1 MHTFFRLLCGLLLL
15 TLAGCVSVGEL
26 KQELNNRQSVAT
38 SLDQLDYR
46 PLASEVPLSIKMN
59 EQQAYLFPSGKSFAA
74 GLAVP
79 DVKNPHKLEISTY
92 LTSSYIPSA
101 SVFVPRF
108 LFLDAQKQIVGE
120 LGKYRLTRESD
131 FWKGGYFHAS
141 VAIPAS
147 TSFVVMYTDENPE
160 PVLGMMTDNGI
171 EHALPHAPSGSV
183 TLTLS
188 KPFPADYDF
197 STAVIK
203 DSVQTYSSSKADF
216 FVVSRIQQATTN
228 NSLQKTL
235 QLNQGRGLT
244 MTPYLVDQEVPTQK
258 VSVQLLGRTHYA
270 APILA
275 LTNTVYEI
283 KGDVEFTPQAN
294 KVYVVKGVLG
304 EDYSAIWLE
313 EQGTGNIVG
322 NKIEKHGSTALG
334 ILEK

>member
-120 LGKYRLTRESD
+120 LGK
-131 FWKGGYFHAS
+131 
-141 VAIPAS
+141 IPA
-147 TSFVVMYTDENPE
+147 DPGERLLE
-160 PVLGMMTDNGI
+160 RRL
-171 EHALPHAPSGSV
+171 
-183 TLTLS
+183 
-188 KPFPADYDF
+188 FPCQRR
-197 STAVIK
+197 
-203 DSVQTYSSSKADF
+203 DSRVY
-216 FVVSRIQQATTN
+216 
-228 NSLQKTL
+228 
-235 QLNQGRGLT
+235 
-244 MTPYLVDQEVPTQK
+244 
-258 VSVQLLGRTHYA
+258 
-270 APILA
+270 ILRRD
-275 LTNTVYEI
+275 VYR
-283 KGDVEFTPQAN
+283 
-294 KVYVVKGVLG
+294 
-304 EDYSAIWLE
+304 
-313 EQGTGNIVG
+313 
-322 NKIEKHGSTALG
+322 
-334 ILEK
+334 